1 MRGVSHDEPVPGQ
14 FISNFMTRW
23 GWVVT
28 FLCLPVRFLYRI
40 LQCFMCVINFSKVST
55 LFSFPPPSLR
65 RYFTKTSEN
74 GKAIENSILKTPVY
88 FGERGKNRPS
98 CPTLRP
104 TFLASTLLE
113 KAALRQA
120 SHMSAAIT
128 RSHNHIL
135 GCGDRCVCL
144 LCRLFL
150 IEIFTEFHRSGSVV
164 SVCMFR

>member
-1 MRGVSHDEPVPGQ
+1 MSSSGSPAAKTALEVLVLSWNLRGKPRWWQARPRGVVRGVSHDEPVPEQ

-88 FGERGKNRPS
+88 FGERGKTSPIYPPS
-98 CPTLRP
+98 YPNSV
-104 TFLASTLLE
+104 ASSLLE
-113 KAALRQA
+113 NVALRRLICP
-120 SHMSAAIT
+120 HF
-128 RSHNHIL
+128 L
-135 GCGDRCVCL
+135 CV
-144 LCRLFL
+144 LCC
-150 IEIFTEFHRSGSVV
+150 I
-164 SVCMFR
+164 